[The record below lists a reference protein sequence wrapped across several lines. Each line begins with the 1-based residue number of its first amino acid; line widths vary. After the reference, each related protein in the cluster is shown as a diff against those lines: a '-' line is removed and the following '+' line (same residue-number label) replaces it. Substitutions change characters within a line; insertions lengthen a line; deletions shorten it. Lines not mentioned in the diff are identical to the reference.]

1 MYNDTRTNQAGSIAI
16 FLVVTVLLAFAVVGG
31 SYLVQKRGVSARSQ
45 MPVLEGATSEQ
56 KPQEDSNKNSENSQ
70 SNTQAQQEA
79 AKKAEEDRRK
89 SEAAAAAEKKAQADK
104 EAKQKAEQEATKQPP
119 ATSVPQTSTAPQ
131 SSEAQHLP
139 TTGPTENFIAV
150 IGASI
155 LLGAVVAYLKSYKF
169 RFGSF
174 FN

>member
-79 AKKAEEDRRK
+79 AKKAEEDRKK
-89 SEAAAAAEKKAQADK
+89 SEAAAAEKKAHVDK
-104 EAKQKAEQEATKQPP
+104 EAKQKAEQEAAKQPP
-119 ATSVPQTSTAPQ
+119 VTSVPQTSTAPQ

>member
-16 FLVVTVLLAFAVVGG
+16 FLVVTVLLAFGVVGG

-56 KPQEDSNKNSENSQ
+56 KPQEDSNKNNENSQ

-79 AKKAEEDRRK
+79 AKKAEEDRKK
-89 SEAAAAAEKKAQADK
+89 SEAAAAEKKAQADK
-104 EAKQKAEQEATKQPP
+104 EAKQKAEQEAAKQAP

-131 SSEAQHLP
+131 SPEAQHLP
-139 TTGPTENFIAV
+139 TTGPAENFIAV

-155 LLGAVVAYLKSYKF
+155 LLGAVIAYLKSYKF